1 MNPIAKM
8 LLTAGAVLMLLGLLA
23 WAGQSVSWLRLGRL
37 PGDIRVERPG
47 FSLYFPITTMLLVS
61 LAATGIFYLVGRV
74 RR

>member
-23 WAGQSVSWLRLGRL
+23 WAGQSLTWLRLGRL
-37 PGDIRVERPG
+37 PGDIRIERQG
-47 FSLYFPITTMLLVS
+47 FTFYFPITPMVLVS
-61 LAATGIFYLVGRV
+61 VAATGIFYLIGRA

>member
-47 FSLYFPITTMLLVS
+47 FSFYFPITTMVLVS
-61 LAATGIFYLVGRV
+61 LTATGVIYLAGRL